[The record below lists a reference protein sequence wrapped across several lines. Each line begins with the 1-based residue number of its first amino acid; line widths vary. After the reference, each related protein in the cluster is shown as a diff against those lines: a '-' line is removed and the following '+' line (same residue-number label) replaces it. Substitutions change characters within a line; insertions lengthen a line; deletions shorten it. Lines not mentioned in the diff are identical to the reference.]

1 MKRLS
6 LAIEGGPRLGD
17 HIIMASNPWLR
28 FRGLMGTDA
37 LPQGTG
43 MLFPRTNA
51 VHGFFMR
58 YPILTAYL
66 DAQGHVLEARILKP
80 WRVGPVVRGARYVL
94 ELPVEW
100 APAMTMGARVV
111 WQQYEAPTDD

>member
-6 LAIEGGPRLGD
+6 LAIEGGPKLGD
-17 HIIMASNPWLR
+17 DIVMASNPWLR
-28 FRGLMGTDA
+28 FRGLMATDE
-37 LPQGTG
+37 LPRGAG

-66 DAQGHVLEARILKP
+66 DAQGTVLESRILKP
-80 WRVGPVVRGARYVL
+80 WRVGPVVRRARYVV
-94 ELPVEW
+94 ELPQEL
-100 APAMTMGARVV
+100 APLIQAGMRIV
-111 WQQYEAPTDD
+111 WKP

>member
-6 LAIEGGPRLGD
+6 LAIEGGPKLGD
-17 HIIMASNPWLR
+17 NIIMASNPWLR

-37 LPQGTG
+37 LPPGTG
-43 MLFPRTNA
+43 MLFPHTNA

-66 DAQGHVLEARILKP
+66 DAQGHVLDVRILKP

-94 ELPVEW
+94 ELPSDWE
-100 APAMTMGARVV
+100 
-111 WQQYEAPTDD
+111 PTIKIGTRIMWKR